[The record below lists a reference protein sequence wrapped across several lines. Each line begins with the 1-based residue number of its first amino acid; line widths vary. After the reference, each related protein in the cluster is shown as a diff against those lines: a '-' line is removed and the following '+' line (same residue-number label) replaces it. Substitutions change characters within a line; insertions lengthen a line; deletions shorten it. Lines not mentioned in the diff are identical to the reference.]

1 VRFLHRL
8 RREIFPPMSD
18 EYAALVED
26 IRENGLRDP
35 IVLLDRQVLDGRN
48 RHRACEE
55 IGIEAIARP
64 WDGRG
69 DPLSYVISKNLRRRH
84 LNESQRAMVADK
96 IANLK
101 EGRPSSTAPIGAVSQ
116 SQAAK
121 TMNVGRSSVQ
131 NAHVVFPAIRARL
144 AISVAEK
151 AWLSR
156 AMVIENK
163 RVFPRNTRARGLPG
177 PPLRNRHL

>member
-1 VRFLHRL
+1 
-8 RREIFPPMSD
+8 
-18 EYAALVED
+18 
-26 IRENGLRDP
+26 
-35 IVLLDRQVLDGRN
+35 VLDGRN

-121 TMNVGRSSVQ
+121 TMNVGRRSGIEK
-131 NAHVVFPAIRARL
+131 HLPARDHPI
-144 AISVAEK
+144 
-151 AWLSR
+151 
-156 AMVIENK
+156 
-163 RVFPRNTRARGLPG
+163 PRNVRTQPLSLTPAGTITTPTWRADSWQ
-177 PPLRNRHL
+177 